1 MATIRVRKTYR
12 TLHLAQR
19 SDNLN
24 CHPRRSPP
32 MAPWLSK
39 IVLYFFLLVL
49 VALAAGRP
57 DEASGVVL
65 QVLDG
70 ETFEVQGFGL
80 VKLADINGPEM
91 GTMDWVHAR
100 EYAMENLLGAQVFLD
115 VDESLGK
122 NPCGAVCVAYLAN
135 ANGTPNLNKN
145 FNMMTVKAGF
155 ATLKDDSGNEFEPS
169 LW

>member
-1 MATIRVRKTYR
+1 MAI
-12 TLHLAQR
+12 
-19 SDNLN
+19 
-24 CHPRRSPP
+24 C
-32 MAPWLSK
+32 LSK
-39 IVLYFFLLVL
+39 IMLCFFFLALVP
-49 VALAAGRP
+49 LAAGRP

-80 VKLADINGPEM
+80 VKLADIDGPEI

-115 VDESLGK
+115 VDQRSGR
-122 NPCGAVCVAYLAN
+122 NHGGAVCVAYLAN

-145 FNMMTVKAGF
+145 FNMMMVKAGL
-155 ATLKDDSGNEFEPS
+155 ATIKDDSGNEFDPS
-169 LW
+169 QW

>member
-1 MATIRVRKTYR
+1 MA
-12 TLHLAQR
+12 
-19 SDNLN
+19 S
-24 CHPRRSPP
+24 
-32 MAPWLSK
+32 WLSK
-39 IVLYFFLLVL
+39 IMLCFFLLAL

-80 VKLADINGPEM
+80 VKLADINGPAI

-100 EYAMENLLGAQVFLD
+100 EYAMENLLGSQVFLD
-115 VDESLGK
+115 VDQRSGR
-122 NPCGAVCVAYLAN
+122 NSGGAVCVAYLAN

-145 FNMMTVKAGF
+145 FNMMMVKTGF
-155 ATLKDDSGNEFEPS
+155 ATLKDDPGNEFDPS
-169 LW
+169 RW

>member
-1 MATIRVRKTYR
+1 MP
-12 TLHLAQR
+12 Q
-19 SDNLN
+19 
-24 CHPRRSPP
+24 
-32 MAPWLSK
+32 WLSK
-39 IVLYFFLLVL
+39 ITLCFLLLAL
-49 VALAAGRP
+49 VALTAGRP

-91 GTMDWVHAR
+91 GTMNWVHAR

-115 VDESLGK
+115 IDQRSGRD
-122 NPCGAVCVAYLAN
+122 PSGAVCVAYLAN

-145 FNMMTVKAGF
+145 FNMMMVKAGF
-155 ATLKDDSGNEFEPS
+155 ATIKDDSGNEFDPS
-169 LW
+169 SW